1 MHTEIRALI
10 PVLAGFAA
18 SAAMLALAACGG
30 GGGALRH
37 AAGQRPMKPQA
48 PDPRP
53 ALFPPA
59 KPPFDA
65 RQAARAVRDRRR
77 HWMTIIG

>member
-1 MHTEIRALI
+1 
-10 PVLAGFAA
+10 
-18 SAAMLALAACGG
+18 
-30 GGGALRH
+30 
-37 AAGQRPMKPQA
+37 MKPQA